1 MAQFGASLYRN
12 FRVYQIFGANTN
24 VGKTIFSTLLC
35 RIARRLNQA
44 ENVWYLKPVSTGP
57 FDDADKWSVALVPYC
72 LTLQAI
78 NSVHRPAW
86 SSQNIGAGTW
96 IGSPAT

>member
-35 RIARRLNQA
+35 RVARRINQA

-57 FDDADKWSVALVPYC
+57 FDDADKWSVPLEAYPLISQGTYSICLLHRAHKTSDQAL
-72 LTLQAI
+72 
-78 NSVHRPAW
+78 
-86 SSQNIGAGTW
+86 G
-96 IGSPAT
+96 